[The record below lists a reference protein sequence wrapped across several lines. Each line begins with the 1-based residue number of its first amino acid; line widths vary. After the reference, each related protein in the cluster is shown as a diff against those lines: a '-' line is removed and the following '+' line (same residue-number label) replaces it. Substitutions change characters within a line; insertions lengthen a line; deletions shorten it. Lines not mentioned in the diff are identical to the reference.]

1 MSVAEEGEPQFTQTL
16 SCKTM
21 PVTFYWQGVH
31 HWVLHPTHTKQS
43 EGTEIQGKAENQAN
57 TSKPESTDTGDKE
70 RQAFERQAQKT
81 AS

>member
-21 PVTFYWQGVH
+21 PVTFYWQ
-31 HWVLHPTHTKQS
+31 HPTHTKQR